1 MDDDVS
7 ISADGGGEVCVSRDV
22 EGIVEILG
30 LLLHT
35 PSAEIASQ
43 LLYTMEICMYMYVC
57 IHIHIENVS

>member
-7 ISADGGGEVCVSRDV
+7 ISADGGGEVGVSRDV
-22 EGIVEILG
+22 KGVVEILR

-43 LLYTMEICMYMYVC
+43 LHTTEISIF
-57 IHIHIENVS
+57 IHVHV